1 MQQAVQSSYAQT
13 ETYFIQHSDNLM
25 PRVHKMR
32 TDISQYYHSNV
43 PSVRLNYISSN
54 AEKVN
59 FQINGTELLM
69 RDFNIFCTTRT
80 NHRAILDQLKQ
91 LAMTNNTSGASIY
104 DLGNIIKADS
114 IAEVSD
120 ILKDSEAK
128 QQQQQQAQQ
137 QSQEKMQ
144 QEQIAA
150 QQQEEEAKRQHEMS
164 ESEKERQKDLMVA
177 EIRAA
182 GYGAQTDIDE
192 NKMSDFRDSMK
203 EMKETE
209 QYREQMDFKKDES
222 LRKQSIDT
230 QKMDVEREKLIT
242 QRDVANTQLEIA
254 RENKNKYDAPK
265 QKEPKKGKKK

>member
-1 MQQAVQSSYAQT
+1 
-13 ETYFIQHSDNLM
+13 M

-32 TDISQYYHSNV
+32 TDLSQYYHSNV

-80 NHRAILDQLKQ
+80 NHRSILDQLKQ

-128 QQQQQQAQQ
+128 QQQQQQAQM

-144 QEQIAA
+144 QEQLAA
-150 QQQEEEAKRQHEMS
+150 QKQEKEAERAFNIE

-182 GYGAQTDIDE
+182 GYGAQTDINE
-192 NKMSDFRDSMK
+192 NQQSDFADSMK
-203 EMKETE
+203 EIRQTE

-222 LRKQSIDT
+222 LRRQSLDN
-230 QKMDVEREKLIT
+230 QKMEIEREKMMN
-242 QRDVANTQLEIA
+242 QRDIANTQLEIA
-254 RENKNKYDAPK
+254 RENKNKYDVPEQK
-265 QKEPKKGKKK
+265 QPKKGKKK